1 MHKEQ
6 SGAILFSRKVKE
18 CKGFQAVSWCLMLYA
33 EFNLV
38 NMFTPKLS
46 ERLKRKADEV
56 VDTVEAVETEPSHM
70 EDKVTLL
77 YDANRK

>member
-1 MHKEQ
+1 
-6 SGAILFSRKVKE
+6 
-18 CKGFQAVSWCLMLYA
+18 MLYA

-38 NMFTPKLS
+38 NMFMPKLS

-56 VDTVEAVETEPSHM
+56 VDTVEAVETEPSDM
-70 EDKVTLL
+70 EDEVTLL